1 MNMNRTYRKSE
12 LAVLADVSYSTF
24 NRYLRTCRAELAELG
39 SPPKAKTLRGEA
51 LKYVCHNYNILLPP
65 EEPEPT
71 RKHEK
76 FR

>member
-1 MNMNRTYRKSE
+1 MNRTYRKSE
-12 LAVLADVSYSTF
+12 LARLADVSYSTF

-39 SPPKAKTLRGEA
+39 SPPKAQTLRGDA
-51 LKYVCHNYNILLPP
+51 LEYVCRNYNIALPP
-65 EEPEPT
+65 EESEPP